1 MNLRLQDNNNTTS
14 IPKIEKIKNLP
25 SKQIGYAAIAL
36 AVVGA
41 ISFGAISLYK
51 KTLPEQLPANTQ
63 CVKALKAAADTQKT
77 YAEQMSNALQAKPIA
92 VVDLSPVFNAAKECN
107 DTKNI
112 VTLEAK

>member
-1 MNLRLQDNNNTTS
+1 MRPAVLDNNNTQT

-25 SKQIGYAAIAL
+25 TKQIGYAAIAL
-36 AVVGA
+36 AVVGV
-41 ISFGAISLYK
+41 ISFGAITLYK
-51 KTLPEQLPANTQ
+51 KTLPEQLPANQ
-63 CVKALKAAADTQKT
+63 NCVKALKAAADTQKT